1 MWLIIKKHIS
11 KSIVLLFKKLGI
23 KISKYTKP
31 SYIKIINKNEI
42 TVIFDVGANSGQ
54 FGKILRENGYKKK
67 IISFEPTK
75 VAHQNLIKSSLN
87 DNLWIIHQRVAIGNE
102 NKKVKINVAG
112 NNGESSSVLQMGQTH
127 KESAPHSL
135 YIGEEDVDQIT
146 IDTIFEKYVEKNDK
160 TMLKID
166 VQGYEDHVLEGVK
179 NNINKIQL
187 IKLEMSLVS
196 LYQGDKLFSFYIS
209 KLETLGFKIWD
220 IEPGHR
226 KLSNG
231 RLLQFDAVF
240 VKSN

>member
-87 DNLWIIHQRVAIGNE
+87 DDLWIIHERVAIGNE

-166 VQGYEDHVLEGVK
+166 VQG
-179 NNINKIQL
+179 
-187 IKLEMSLVS
+187 
-196 LYQGDKLFSFYIS
+196 
-209 KLETLGFKIWD
+209 
-220 IEPGHR
+220 
-226 KLSNG
+226 
-231 RLLQFDAVF
+231 
-240 VKSN
+240 